1 VVTAHGDAIRNAF
14 IGPIQTRQSR
24 GFHPHRSADH
34 RDDRGHSQRHRPAQ
48 LLQSVQRTRQS
59 EAAAALAQLQNTLVA
74 YVDENNTT
82 ASGCGA
88 GTAPTWGDLNG
99 IAAVMT
105 DSGPASDCTSL
116 NTAITMP
123 NGRYT
128 ITRTDNGSDDDYY
141 EFTAADSSAANFNV
155 MACVDLSNGASDLEQ
170 GSSSAAITA
179 SDLDCR

>member
-1 VVTAHGDAIRNAF
+1 MVTRFVTPSSGRSRHARAEAFTLTEVLITVVIVGILSAIALPNYF
-14 IGPIQTRQSR
+14 NQ
-24 GFHPHRSADH
+24 
-34 RDDRGHSQRHRPAQ
+34 
-48 LLQSVQRTRQS
+48 VQRTRQS

-105 DSGPASDCTSL
+105 DSGPASGCTSL
-116 NTAITMP
+116 SSPITMP

-128 ITRTDNGSDDDYY
+128 ITRTDNGSDDNYY

-170 GSSSAAITA
+170 GSSSTPITA
-179 SDLDCR
+179 SDLDCS